1 MKEYL
6 RRSGDSSLGRRMQ
19 VLHAVHAAQST
30 AGLQLWCGMC
40 TDGVIPCSRGRRGLA
55 GVGVGGRP
63 GRSKTTIHQVQVAK
77 RQVGLA
83 RTALARRASASRR
96 HAIIMMAD
104 STSGRQNSS
113 RDASQRGLMNIIQA
127 AQEFNHKRRYSM
139 LTLRCNFLAA
149 QKETAALELD
159 YVAYA
164 NRGIATEQLV
174 GASSP
179 HLSSPASPHLSSP
192 LPTSPPPGIPHNFV
206 TPPHLCSPPA
216 GCSLAR
222 ACLPAFVRSC
232 CPVDAGRR
240 ASCQRCYVG

>member
-1 MKEYL
+1 
-6 RRSGDSSLGRRMQ
+6 
-19 VLHAVHAAQST
+19 
-30 AGLQLWCGMC
+30 
-40 TDGVIPCSRGRRGLA
+40 
-55 GVGVGGRP
+55 
-63 GRSKTTIHQVQVAK
+63 
-77 RQVGLA
+77 
-83 RTALARRASASRR
+83 
-96 HAIIMMAD
+96 MMAD

-240 ASCQRCYVG
+240 ASWSALQCRSTLPRSLPRSARPRQL

>member
-1 MKEYL
+1 MGEN
-6 RRSGDSSLGRRMQ
+6 
-19 VLHAVHAAQST
+19 VH
-30 AGLQLWCGMC
+30 
-40 TDGVIPCSRGRRGLA
+40 GVIPCSRGRRGLA

-179 HLSSPASPHLSSP
+179 HLSSPACPHLPLLTSLHLSSRLASLTISSHLLTSAHLP
-192 LPTSPPPGIPHNFV
+192 LAAP
-206 TPPHLCSPPA
+206 
-216 GCSLAR
+216 SLVP